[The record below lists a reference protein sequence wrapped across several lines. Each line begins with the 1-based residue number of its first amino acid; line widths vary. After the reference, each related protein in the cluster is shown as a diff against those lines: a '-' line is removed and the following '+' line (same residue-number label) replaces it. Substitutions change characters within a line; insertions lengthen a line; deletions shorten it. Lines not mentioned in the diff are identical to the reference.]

1 MPGLVTRNPEELEW
15 PEFERRCFE
24 VKSVSGR
31 HREPEP
37 EAASMVAC
45 FGDTATAETTS
56 DLVPVDDEGNR
67 ATAEHPYFDWGYV
80 CPSAEGYRE
89 GLLETVA
96 DAAAVSGDVRL
107 DEVGFPRREF
117 CHCARCERTFAA
129 SEHGDRGDWR
139 AALIT
144 DFVAAARERVP
155 GDLLVTLYPD
165 PYPGHL
171 RDRSGLDPDAVA
183 PHVDEFV
190 VPLYDTAYGTT
201 YWLESLAAGFR
212 DELPRPF
219 AVELYAAEVEVDPLA
234 DAYEVAR
241 AYADEVLF
249 GYGSANARAVLRR
262 LDAESREGESF
273 GPDE

>member
-15 PEFERRCFE
+15 PAFERCCFE
-24 VKSVSGR
+24 VKAVSGR
-31 HREPEP
+31 HRDPEP
-37 EAASMVAC
+37 GTTSMIAC
-45 FGDTATAETTS
+45 FGDTATAETTP
-56 DLVPVDDEGNR
+56 DLVPVDDEGAR
-67 ATAEHPYFDWGYV
+67 ATADHPYFDWGYV
-80 CPSAEGYRE
+80 CPSAEAYRE

-96 DAAAVSGDVRL
+96 DAAAVSADVRL
-107 DEVGFPRREF
+107 DEVGFPRNEF
-117 CHCARCERTFAA
+117 CRCERCERAFAA
-129 SEHGDRGDWR
+129 SEHDDWRDWR
-139 AALIT
+139 ASLIA

-171 RDRSGLDPDAVA
+171 RERSGLDPDLLA

-212 DELPRPF
+212 DELAVPF
-219 AVELYAAEVEVDPLA
+219 AVELYAAEVEVGPLA

-241 AYADEVLF
+241 AYADDVFF

-262 LDAESREGESF
+262 LDAESREGKSF
-273 GPDE
+273 GPEE

>member
-31 HREPEP
+31 HREPESG
-37 EAASMVAC
+37 AASMIAC
-45 FGDTATAETTS
+45 FGDTATAETTP
-56 DLVPVDDEGNR
+56 DLVPVDGEGER
-67 ATAEHPYFDWGYV
+67 ATADHPCFDWGYV

-96 DAAAVSGDVRL
+96 DAAAVSEDVRL
-107 DEVGFPRREF
+107 DEVGFPRGEF
-117 CHCARCERTFAA
+117 CRCERCERAFAA
-129 SEHGDRGDWR
+129 SAHDDWRDWR
-139 AALIT
+139 AALVT

-171 RDRSGLDPDAVA
+171 RERSGLDPTALA

-212 DELPRPF
+212 DELSVPF
-219 AVELYAAEVEVDPLA
+219 AVELYAAEVEVGPLA

-249 GYGSANARAVLRR
+249 GYGSATARGVLRR

-273 GPDE
+273 GAAE